1 MVVSKS
7 FLDSTRRMVE
17 SWVFAKRGIVRLA
30 ASGGWNVIVRQMRR
44 CCDWLAAAEE
54 ILLRN
59 QVPFGYVIAEN
70 GRELAIPN
78 ACELLVVAN
87 QVCLSDAQIAAIVAY
102 AKRGGKLV
110 VTGDTGRHDEWNAQR
125 LENPL
130 KPQLAGEICDKVKVL
145 PFFEK
150 YLKCGYYPMY
160 RDVSSQFRSDQG
172 QTRQLRRQRRN

>member
-1 MVVSKS
+1 
-7 FLDSTRRMVE
+7 MVE
-17 SWVFAKRGIVRLA
+17 SWLFAKRGIVRLA
-30 ASGGWNVIVRQMRR
+30 ASGGWNVIVRQMWR

-110 VTGDTGRHDEWNAQR
+110 VTGDTGRHDE
-125 LENPL
+125 
-130 KPQLAGEICDKVKVL
+130 
-145 PFFEK
+145 
-150 YLKCGYYPMY
+150 
-160 RDVSSQFRSDQG
+160 
-172 QTRQLRRQRRN
+172 